1 MSAASRSCSARSTCA
16 TSAAATA
23 IDAAPPKPATGGGPV
38 SARTAESVDQQ
49 ADRAL
54 ELVDRRVL
62 DPADAGGAVEPG
74 VDLGVG
80 AAVGAAQVRD
90 EPVALVA
97 QECAALEGWE
107 RGIVE
112 RVLDGGR
119 ERVNRRRGAPGGPEE

>member
-62 DPADAGGAVEPG
+62 DAADAGGAIEPG

-90 EPVALVA
+90 KAVALVA
-97 QECAALEGWE
+97 QERAALEGGK
-107 RGIVE
+107 RGVVE
-112 RVLDGGR
+112 WVLDRGG
-119 ERVNRRRGAPGGPEE
+119 ERRHRRRCAPGR